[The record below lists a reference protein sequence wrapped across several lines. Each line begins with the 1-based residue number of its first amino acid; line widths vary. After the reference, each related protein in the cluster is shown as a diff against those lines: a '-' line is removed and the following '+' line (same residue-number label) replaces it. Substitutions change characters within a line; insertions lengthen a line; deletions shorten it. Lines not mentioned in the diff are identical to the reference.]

1 MLEIKKVIFIT
12 GLLILS
18 CTSQNILEGRITK
31 LESIDLNGLKSV
43 DIIFFENQFEQHEFY
58 VDKNNRLEDIN
69 IDFTYSHI
77 KSHMLDGEKV
87 EIVFEIKNSKKIIIP
102 SIELIIGN
110 MNINELNAIN
120 IIKTLLNKF
129 FSLI

>member
-31 LESIDLNGLKSV
+31 LESIDLNGIKSV

-77 KSHMLDGEKV
+77 KSHTVSYTHLRAHE
-87 EIVFEIKNSKKIIIP
+87 
-102 SIELIIGN
+102 
-110 MNINELNAIN
+110 
-120 IIKTLLNKF
+120 T
-129 FSLI
+129 

>member
-43 DIIFFENQFEQHEFY
+43 NIIFLKTNLS
-58 VDKNNRLEDIN
+58 NMS
-69 IDFTYSHI
+69 FT
-77 KSHMLDGEKV
+77 L
-87 EIVFEIKNSKKIIIP
+87 
-102 SIELIIGN
+102 
-110 MNINELNAIN
+110 
-120 IIKTLLNKF
+120 IKTIDLR
-129 FSLI
+129 I